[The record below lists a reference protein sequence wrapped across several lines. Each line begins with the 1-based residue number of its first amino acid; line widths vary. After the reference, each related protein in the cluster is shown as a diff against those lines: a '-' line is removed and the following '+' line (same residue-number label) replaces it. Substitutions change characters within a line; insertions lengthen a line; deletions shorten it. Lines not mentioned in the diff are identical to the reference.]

1 MKQILL
7 WLRIIRPQ
15 TLFASLCPVLVG
27 LMVAHTLIHQSSS
40 FAHLT
45 AVLTASCALALQ
57 ILSNLINDYYDY
69 RRGTDKQGRV
79 GFKRALAEGTVTER
93 AMRTACCIALA
104 ISILLGATLCWIG
117 GWTIV
122 AIGLTAIL
130 FAWLYTATP
139 YSLSYLG
146 IADIFVFLYYGVI
159 ATWGTV
165 WLQYKA
171 TGLTFDLSQMKPIYA
186 GAVCGLI
193 SMCVLFINNIRDIDD
208 DRLVGKHTLPVRVGK
223 PAALGLLGV
232 IVMLMPLFAWLAFG
246 LSWAIAVIIP
256 AGLLYGNVLRARG
269 LQYNLCLLQAGVVN
283 LVYVVLVWM
292 SS

>member
-27 LMVAHTLIHQSSS
+27 LMVAHSLIHQSSS

-104 ISILLGATLCWIG
+104 FSILLGAILCWIG

-171 TGLTFDLSQMKPIYA
+171 TGQTFDLSQMKPIYA

-208 DRLVGKHTLPVRVGK
+208 DRLVGKRTLPVRVGK

-232 IVMLMPLFAWLAFG
+232 IVVLMPLVKRSYKKG
-246 LSWAIAVIIP
+246 LPLCCISNHSMTS
-256 AGLLYGNVLRARG
+256 GNQLLS
-269 LQYNLCLLQAGVVN
+269 LLKSETCSM
-283 LVYVVLVWM
+283 LTKM
-292 SS
+292 SSLAWKTVIAILSIV

>member
-27 LMVAHTLIHQSSS
+27 LMVAYMLIQQSSP
-40 FAHLT
+40 FAQLT

-93 AMRTACCIALA
+93 AMRWACLVCLA
-104 ISILLGATLCWIG
+104 VSLVLGAVLCLIG
-117 GWTIV
+117 GWVIV
-122 AIGLTAIL
+122 AIGITAIL

-146 IADIFVFLYYGVI
+146 IADIFVFLYYGVV

-165 WLQYKA
+165 WLQYRA
-171 TGLTFDLSQMKPIYA
+171 TGLTLDLSQMQPVYA

-193 SMCVLFINNIRDIDD
+193 SMCVLFINNIRDMDD
-208 DRLVGKHTLPVRVGK
+208 DRLVDKRTIPVRFGRT
-223 PAALGLLGV
+223 AALAILSI
-232 IVMLMPLFAWLAFG
+232 IVMLMPVFAWLAFG
-246 LSWAIAVIIP
+246 LSWAVAVIIP
-256 AGLLYGNVLRARG
+256 AGLLYCNVLRAQG
-269 LQYNLCLLQAGVVN
+269 AQYNLCLLQAGLVN
-283 LVYVVLVWM
+283 LLYVALVWL
-292 SS
+292 SI

>member
-27 LMVAHTLIHQSSS
+27 LMVAHMLIQQSSH
-40 FAHLT
+40 FAQLT

-79 GFKRALAEGTVTER
+79 GFKRALAEGTVNER
-93 AMRTACCIALA
+93 AMRTACCITLA
-104 ISILLGATLCWIG
+104 ISLLLGAILCWIG
-117 GWTIV
+117 GCTIV

-171 TGLTFDLSQMKPIYA
+171 MGQTIDLSQMKPIYA

-208 DRLVGKHTLPVRVGK
+208 DRLVGKRTLPVRVGK

-269 LQYNLCLLQAGVVN
+269 PQYNLCLLQAGVVN

>member
-1 MKQILL
+1 MSLFHMKQIVL

-27 LMVAHTLIHQSSS
+27 LMVAQTHIPQSSS
-40 FAHLT
+40 TMKLT
-45 AVLTASCALALQ
+45 ALLTVLCALALQ

-69 RRGTDKQGRV
+69 KRGTDKQGRV
-79 GFKRALAEGTVTER
+79 GFKRALAEGLVSEREMLTV
-93 AMRTACCIALA
+93 AL
-104 ISILLGATLCWIG
+104 ILGAVLCYIG
-117 GWTIV
+117 GWVIV
-122 AIGLTAIL
+122 VIGITAIL

-165 WLQYKA
+165 WLQFQSA
-171 TGLTFDLSQMKPIYA
+171 EQPFDFSLFTPVYA

-193 SMCVLFINNIRDIDD
+193 SMCVLAINNIRDVDD
-208 DRLVGKHTLPVRVGK
+208 DRLVGKRTIPVRVGK
-223 PAALGLLGV
+223 TWALVLLGV
-232 IVMLMPLFAWLAFG
+232 VVALMPLFAWLAFG
-246 LSWAIAVIIP
+246 LNWAVGIIIP
-256 AGLLYGNVLRARG
+256 AIVLYLNVLRAKG
-269 LQYNLCLLQAGVVN
+269 AQYNLCLLQAGVVN

-292 SS
+292 SI